1 LQSSDFKLEKAA
13 PVCYSRTMPLTLQD
27 LYADPKF
34 IAKVEKAIKAEIM
47 SWTFETKNPD
57 AVDPEASP
65 IAVSLGPVKFSD
77 EDEERIQG
85 EVVTSARFTVTGE
98 ITIRFKVQTGKEVT
112 ETITEEF
119 NGFMNF
125 SLPWSWQ
132 ARSLDFV
139 IESVQVALNDLQL
152 S

>member
-1 LQSSDFKLEKAA
+1 
-13 PVCYSRTMPLTLQD
+13 M
-27 LYADPKF
+27 
-34 IAKVEKAIKAEIM
+34 
-47 SWTFETKNPD
+47 
-57 AVDPEASP
+57 
-65 IAVSLGPVKFSD
+65 KFSD

-98 ITIRFKVQTGKEVT
+98 ITIRVKVGTGEDVM
-112 ETITEEF
+112 ENITEEF

-139 IESVQVALNDLQL
+139 TESAQVTLNDLQL

>member
-1 LQSSDFKLEKAA
+1 
-13 PVCYSRTMPLTLQD
+13 MPLTFQD
-27 LYADPKF
+27 LYADPRF
-34 IAKVEKAIKAEIM
+34 IEKVEKSIKAEIM

-57 AVDPEASP
+57 AVDPEVSP
-65 IAVSLGPVKFSD
+65 IAVSLGPMKFSD

-85 EVVTSARFTVTGE
+85 EVVASARFTATGE
-98 ITIRFKVQTGKEVT
+98 ITTRVKVRTGNEVT
-112 ETITEEF
+112 ENITEEF

-132 ARSLDFV
+132 ARSVDFV